1 MLQTAPFLHALRA
14 ASAAALCAFSLAL
27 GAPQAAAQ
35 ESVPISFPRGQS
47 GVTINGA
54 VIGRDYIDY
63 VLRGNAGQ
71 RMNVDLTVTGT
82 NGNGIAYFNILPAGM
97 DYNGLFVG
105 SNEGKSASVILPET
119 RDWAIRV
126 YLMGNDRD
134 TGKTVGF
141 SIKVSITGEG
151 SGSGSTASG
160 GQGSGLLPEED
171 IFVVT
176 LRTPGDTLNVRNAP
190 RPSGQ
195 LLGRLQNGTVVSNVG
210 GCTMSDGRQWCKI
223 RDPRS
228 GVQGWVAARFLRLPR
243 PGGGENGATADDGGG
258 AMAGSGSA
266 DIRVRFAPGS
276 SGAELSGQLLPQK
289 SQRYIL
295 GAANGQNLYFRLAA
309 NGPGMT
315 YVIYNPDGSVLLD
328 EMPATQE
335 YRGQLFQSGDH
346 MIDVYNTSN
355 GAQSYT
361 VIFGID

>member
-1 MLQTAPFLHALRA
+1 MFQAAPFLDALRA
-14 ASAAALCAFSLAL
+14 ASTAALCAFSLAL

-47 GVTINGA
+47 GVAINGA
-54 VIGRDYIDY
+54 VTGRDYIDY

-71 RMNVDLTVTGT
+71 RMDVDLTVTGT

-105 SNEGKSASVILPET
+105 SNEGNSASVILPET

-141 SIKVSITGEG
+141 TINVSITGKG
-151 SGSGSTASG
+151 SGGSTSG
-160 GQGSGLLPEED
+160 GSQSGGMLPEEGFF
-171 IFVVT
+171 IVT
-176 LRTPGDTLNVRNAP
+176 LRTPGDTLNIRNAP
-190 RPSGQ
+190 RPSGR
-195 LLGRLQNGTVVSNVG
+195 LLGKLPNGTVVRNVG
-210 GCTMSDGRQWCKI
+210 GCTMSDGRQWCKVQDS
-223 RDPRS
+223 RG
-228 GVQGWVAARFLRLPR
+228 GVQGWVAARFLRLPG
-243 PGGGENGATADDGGG
+243 PGGGENTATADDGGG

-266 DIRVRFAPGS
+266 DIRVQFAPGS
-276 SGAELSGQLLPQK
+276 SGAELSGQLLPQR

-328 EMPATQE
+328 EMPAAQE

-346 MIDVYNTSN
+346 MIDVYNTAN